1 MPGRLLH
8 CPATLTSIP
17 CRLLPLCAGTPL
29 SGALQDRT
37 QAFMTTN
44 TLSALAEPLDAVA
57 PRPRIGELLVQ
68 AGKLSARDLERA
80 LSAQQEMGGMLGR
93 VLVRLG
99 LVSDTDVAR
108 ALSSQLDIP
117 LLPADGFPDLM
128 PEVEGILPEFLH
140 TNAVYPLYLEDGQL
154 HVAMAVPQD
163 AFVVK
168 ALHLATGYTI
178 RPHLALESEIEKAL
192 AEPVEEAPEDED
204 DGFGDGQDGGDFVE
218 HLKDLASEAPVI
230 RLVNTIIGRVI
241 DLRASDIHL
250 EPFDDGLHVRYRVDG
265 VIHPGELVPP
275 RLSAAV
281 NSRVKLLAHLD
292 IAERRLPQDGRIKTR
307 VKGRELDLRV
317 STVPTVHGESVVMRV
332 LDRASVRLEL
342 EKMGFE
348 KDTLERFNALLAR
361 PHGILLVTGPTG
373 SGKTTTL
380 YAALAKIDASAQKI
394 ITVEDPVEYQL
405 EGINQIQ
412 VHSQINLTFANA
424 LRSILRQDPD
434 IIMIGEMRDGETAQ
448 IAVQSALTG
457 HLVLSTLHTNT
468 AAGAV
473 IRMQDMG
480 VEPYLITS
488 AVNGVLAQRLVRTLC
503 GHCKEAYE
511 PGPEVRSSTGL
522 SRFCAATQPI
532 YRAVGCE
539 HCRQSGYRGRTGI
552 HELLVLDEPMR
563 RAIIEGRDANIL
575 NGIAAQSGM
584 LSLYEDGLRKVA
596 AGHTTLDELA
606 RVTQDQSDA

>member
-1 MPGRLLH
+1 
-8 CPATLTSIP
+8 
-17 CRLLPLCAGTPL
+17 
-29 SGALQDRT
+29 
-37 QAFMTTN
+37 MTTN
-44 TLSALAEPLDAVA
+44 TLSALAEPLDAA
-57 PRPRIGELLVQ
+57 AAARPRIGELLVQ
-68 AGKLSARDLERA
+68 AGKLSARDLDRA
-80 LSAQQEMGGMLGR
+80 VSAQQEMGSMIGR

-99 LVSDTDVAR
+99 LVSDADVAQ
-108 ALSSQLDIP
+108 ALSLQLGIP
-117 LLPADGFPDLM
+117 LVTAQGFPELM
-128 PEVEGILPEFLH
+128 PEVDGLLPEFLQA
-140 TNAVYPLYLEDGQL
+140 NNLYPLRLDGNEL
-154 HVAMAVPQD
+154 HMAMAVPQD
-163 AFVVK
+163 AFVLK
-168 ALHLATGYTI
+168 ALRLVTGHTI
-178 RPHLALESEIEKAL
+178 RPHLALESDIEKAL
-192 AEPVEEAPEDED
+192 AEPEEEVQDGTD
-204 DGFGDGQDGGDFVE
+204 DGFGDGADGGDFVE

-348 KDTLERFNALLAR
+348 KDTLARFNGLLAR

-503 GHCKEAYE
+503 GQCKEAYD
-511 PGPEVRSSTGL
+511 PSPEVRETTGL
-522 SRFCAATQPI
+522 SRFCAPDRLI
-532 YRAVGCE
+532 YRAVGCDQ
-539 HCRQSGYRGRTGI
+539 CRQSGYRGRTGI
-552 HELLVLDEPMR
+552 HELMVLDEPMR
-563 RAIIEGRDANIL
+563 RAIIDGQDAGTL
-575 NGIAAQSGM
+575 NAIAAQSGM
-584 LSLYEDGLRKVA
+584 LSLHDDGLRKVA

-606 RVTQDQSDA
+606 RVTQDQADA

>member
-1 MPGRLLH
+1 MTTTLH
-8 CPATLTSIP
+8 ATAID
-17 CRLLPLCAGTPL
+17 PL
-29 SGALQDRT
+29 SPTAATAASQ
-37 QAFMTTN
+37 
-44 TLSALAEPLDAVA
+44 
-57 PRPRIGELLVQ
+57 PRIGELLLQ

-80 LSAQQEMGGMLGR
+80 LNAQQELGGLLGR

-99 LVSDTDVAR
+99 LVSETDVVQ
-108 ALSSQLDIP
+108 ALSRQLNVPWVAPD
-117 LLPADGFPDLM
+117 AFPDLL
-128 PEVEGILPEFLH
+128 PEVPGLLPDFLH
-140 TNAVYPLYLEDGQL
+140 THAVCPLAVQDGRL
-154 HVAMAVPQD
+154 DVAMAVPQD
-163 AFVVK
+163 AFVRK
-168 ALHLATGYTI
+168 ALQLATGLTV
-178 RPHLALESEIEKAL
+178 RPHIATDADIERALTP
-192 AEPVEEAPEDED
+192 PVEDSAAEEGEAL
-204 DGFGDGQDGGDFVE
+204 GDGDVGDFVE

-230 RLVNTIIGRVI
+230 RLVNAIIARVT

-265 VIHPGELVPP
+265 VIHHGELVPP
-275 RLSAAV
+275 KHSAAV

-332 LDRASVRLEL
+332 LDRASVRFGLED
-342 EKMGFE
+342 MGFAP
-348 KDTLERFNALLAR
+348 DTLARFNTLLAR

-380 YAALAKIDASAQKI
+380 YAALSKLDSATQKI

-412 VHSQINLTFANA
+412 VHAQINLTFANA

-473 IRMQDMG
+473 VRMQDMG

-488 AVNGVLAQRLVRTLC
+488 SVNGVLAQRLVRTLC
-503 GHCKEAYE
+503 SHCKEAYVPTPAE
-511 PGPEVRSSTGL
+511 LASTGL
-522 SRFCAATQPI
+522 DRFCTPDQPI

-539 HCRQSGYRGRTGI
+539 HCRDSGYRGRTGI
-552 HELLVLDEPMR
+552 HELLVLDDALR
-563 RAIIEGRDANIL
+563 QAVIGGQDANAL
-575 NGIAAQSGM
+575 HALAVSRGM
-584 LSLYEDGLRKVA
+584 LSLHEDGLRKVA
-596 AGHTTLDELA
+596 AGQTSLDELA